1 VATAAALADVGAAKE
16 VQAAVERAEEARA
29 AVVRA
34 EAVVEV
40 EGWADA
46 AKEEVL
52 SVAAATVAAAWVAAM
67 RGEEAEEVRWAVMVE
82 AAARVAATVP
92 AAAVVEKAA

>member
-1 VATAAALADVGAAKE
+1 M
-16 VQAAVERAEEARA
+16 QAAVERAEEARA

-67 RGEEAEEVRWAVMVE
+67 RGE
-82 AAARVAATVP
+82 
-92 AAAVVEKAA
+92 

>member
-16 VQAAVERAEEARA
+16 MQAAVERAEEARA

-67 RGEEAEEVRWAVMVE
+67 RGE
-82 AAARVAATVP
+82 
-92 AAAVVEKAA
+92 